1 MFNFYLY
8 IVMEKLEKLVILL
21 CLMLFSQGALSQ
33 VKNIDVVRK
42 SAESGDAQSQ
52 YLLGWC
58 YGTGNNGL
66 AQNYKTAV
74 IWLEKSAQQGNEAA
88 QYYLGWCYYYG
99 HGVGRNSEQAKYWY
113 EKAARQGNTEA
124 ASMVKVLARLPE
136 FIREQDVSVD
146 IFDASNPPILNIVSN
161 SVQFIDPNGNNAI
174 DADEVCLVR
183 LKVENTGTGDAVNCI
198 AKVSGTEQTKG
209 LSFRSVVIPMIK
221 SKETKEVEI
230 PIYATKETEDKN
242 VNLYVQIDES
252 HGFGTEALALQVD
265 TRKFEAPLLQIV
277 DYGASSEQ
285 GGVLEKM
292 KPFTLQ
298 ALVQNTKYGVAKDV
312 VVSIEL
318 PENVVLQEPDKKKI
332 VFNQIGGGITESL
345 EYPLMVNRNYKS
357 DQIPVTFKVKE
368 KDGKYAEDRTIQL
381 NLNQSFG
388 TKMVVEAKKTQQ
400 QSFDIKI
407 ASISS
412 EVDKNI
418 PSYSV
423 KNDNTFA
430 VVIANESYNR
440 VDGVP
445 FAAND
450 GRVFSEYCKK
460 TLGIPED
467 HVKLVINA
475 TLNDIRAQIK
485 WLGEVMNAYKG
496 EAKVLF
502 YYAGHGIPDEK
513 NKSAYLLP
521 VDGYG
526 SDVSTGYALKDLYAT
541 LGELPSKSVTVF
553 LDACFS
559 GAKREG
565 DMLAS
570 ARGIAIK
577 VDESVPVGNMIV
589 FSAAQGDET
598 AYPYKEQGHGMFTYF
613 LLKKIQDTKGE
624 VSLTDLSSY
633 VIEQVSKQ
641 SIVKNGKSQTP
652 TLIPSETVSADWQ
665 DWRLR

>member
-1 MFNFYLY
+1 MKNLRKFA
-8 IVMEKLEKLVILL
+8 ILL
-21 CLMLFSQGALSQ
+21 CLMSFSQGVFSQ
-33 VKNIDVVRK
+33 VKNIDAVRK
-42 SAESGDAQSQ
+42 GAENGDAQSQ

-58 YGTGNNGL
+58 YGTGSNGL
-66 AQNYKTAV
+66 SQNYGTAV
-74 IWLEKSAQQGNEAA
+74 IWLEKAAQQGNEAA

-99 HGVGRNSEQAKYWY
+99 HGVGQNLEQAKAWY
-113 EKAARQGNTEA
+113 EKAAKQGNAEA
-124 ASMVKVLARLPE
+124 ASMARVIAKLPDSVKGQGTP
-136 FIREQDVSVD
+136 VD
-146 IFDASNPPILNIVSN
+146 LFDASRPPILNILSD
-161 SVQFIDPNGNNAI
+161 SVQFIDPSGNNAI
-174 DADEVCLVR
+174 DADEMCFVR

-198 AKVSGTEQTKG
+198 AKIGGTEQIKG
-209 LSFRSVVIPMIK
+209 LLFKNTMIPLIK
-221 SKETKEVEI
+221 SGETKEIEI
-230 PIYATKETEDKN
+230 PIQATKETEDKN
-242 VNLYVQIDES
+242 VDLYVQVEES
-252 HGFGTEALALQVD
+252 HGFGTEPLILQVD
-265 TRKFEAPLLQIV
+265 TKKFEAPFLQIV
-277 DYGASSEQ
+277 DSGTSSDQ
-285 GGVLEKM
+285 GNVLEKM

-298 ALVQNTKYGVAKDV
+298 ALLQNTEHGIAKDV

-318 PENVVLQEPDKKKI
+318 PENVVLQEPDKQNIAFRQIDGGVKK
-332 VFNQIGGGITESL
+332 SL

-357 DQIPVTFKVKE
+357 NQIPVTFKIRE
-368 KDGKYAEDRTIQL
+368 KNGKYAEDKTIQL

-388 TKMVVEAKKTQQ
+388 TKMVVEAKQSQQ

-407 ASISS
+407 ASIGS

-418 PSYSV
+418 PSCNV

-430 VVIANESYNR
+430 VIIANESYNR

-450 GRVFSEYCKK
+450 GRIFNEYCKN

-467 HVKLVINA
+467 HIRLVVNA

-485 WLGEVMNAYKG
+485 WLGDVMNAYKG

-513 NKSAYLLP
+513 DKSAYLLP

-526 SDVSTGYALKDLYAT
+526 SEVTTGYALKDLYAT
-541 LGELPSKSVTVF
+541 LGGLPSKSVTVF

-570 ARGIAIK
+570 ARGVAIK
-577 VDESVPVGNMIV
+577 VDESIPVGNMVV

-613 LLKKIQDTKGE
+613 LLKKIQETKGE
-624 VSLTDLSSY
+624 ISLDDLSSY

-641 SIVKNGKSQTP
+641 SIVKNGKLQTP
-652 TLIPSETVSADWQ
+652 VVVPSDAVSADWKNWQ
-665 DWRLR
+665 LR